1 MTSRPRS
8 LSPAVL
14 LIVTLLLHAA
24 SWPLMAQPDGSDRI
38 SQLAELTASDGDGFE
53 EFGASLAISGN
64 TVVVGAPRLF
74 QGGPEGAYVFQGS
87 AGSWIQVA
95 KLTDN
100 SGDDGPGTSVATNGK
115 TIAVGA
121 VGAAYV
127 FVEPAGGWHDMTPTA
142 TFTVAGGQKFLGSG
156 IAISSDGTTI
166 VAGAS
171 GDGGLGSGAA
181 YVFVK
186 PAGGWQDTSVPT
198 ATLSSTSAYD
208 LGISVAID
216 GSTVVAGSTGFGLAV
231 GPAYVFVK
239 PPTGW
244 QDAQPTAA
252 LTPSDQV
259 GNGGQFSKSV
269 AISGNTVVAGA
280 PVSLTSGTAYVFVE
294 PHGGWQDMTQTAELT
309 VSSRTYNSLGYSVVI
324 VGNAVVA
331 GAPTDVIGNTRK
343 GAAFGYLK
351 PSGGWQNT
359 SKPNVSV
366 IASDGAAKDGF
377 GTSVALSST
386 IAVIGAPQHAVNGQ
400 TLQGA
405 AYVFGQQ

>member
-1 MTSRPRS
+1 MRNACPLLVPLALALATILFAPVPLAGQSH
-8 LSPAVL
+8 PATQV
-14 LIVTLLLHAA
+14 
-24 SWPLMAQPDGSDRI
+24 R
-38 SQLAELTASDGDGFE
+38 QLAELTASPPRLGQRFGYSVAVSGSTIVASTNVDNAEGEGSVDVFVRSGNGWTQVAELTDGMTGDGF
-53 EFGASLAISGN
+53 G
-64 TVVVGAPRLF
+64 
-74 QGGPEGAYVFQGS
+74 Y
-87 AGSWIQVA
+87 
-95 KLTDN
+95 
-100 SGDDGPGTSVATNGK
+100 SVAFAGR
-115 TIAVGA
+115 TIAVAAG
-121 VGAAYV
+121 GAAYV
-127 FVEPAGGWHDMTPTA
+127 FVEPAGGWRNMLPTA
-142 TFTVAGGQKFLGSG
+142 ALTIPDVGESRFADAVAVSNE
-156 IAISSDGTTI
+156 GTTI
-166 VAGAS
+166 VAGAE

-186 PAGGWQDTSVPT
+186 PPGGWQNTSIPT
-198 ATLSSTSAYD
+198 ATLSSISATG
-208 LGISVAID
+208 LGNSVAIGD
-216 GSTVVAGSTGFGLAV
+216 DVIVAGSIGYGLSV

-294 PHGGWQDMTQTAELT
+294 PPGGWQDMTQTAELT

-400 TLQGA
+400 TLPGA

>member
-1 MTSRPRS
+1 VASTNVDNAEGEGSVDVFVRS
-8 LSPAVL
+8 GNGWTQV
-14 LIVTLLLHAA
+14 
-24 SWPLMAQPDGSDRI
+24 
-38 SQLAELTASDGDGFE
+38 AELTDGMTGDGF
-53 EFGASLAISGN
+53 G
-64 TVVVGAPRLF
+64 
-74 QGGPEGAYVFQGS
+74 Y
-87 AGSWIQVA
+87 
-95 KLTDN
+95 
-100 SGDDGPGTSVATNGK
+100 SVAFAGR
-115 TIAVGA
+115 TIAVAAG
-121 VGAAYV
+121 GAAYV
-127 FVEPAGGWHDMTPTA
+127 FVEPAGGWRNMLPTA
-142 TFTVAGGQKFLGSG
+142 ALTIPDVGESRFADAVAVSNE
-156 IAISSDGTTI
+156 GTTI
-166 VAGAS
+166 VAGAE

-186 PAGGWQDTSVPT
+186 PPGGWQNTSIPT
-198 ATLSSTSAYD
+198 ATLSSISATG
-208 LGISVAID
+208 LGNSVAIGD
-216 GSTVVAGSTGFGLAV
+216 DVIVAGSIGYGLSV

-294 PHGGWQDMTQTAELT
+294 PPGGWQDMTQTAELT

-400 TLQGA
+400 TLPGA